1 MRVTVKYV
9 GESYSGE
16 YIANHVLHEFSV
28 YGGYTTTV
36 YLKRNMAG
44 GEKKRVSP
52 IDSEMMRERLRR
64 MEERMHGPIDREQVA
79 VHEAEVEPES
89 SEFVT
94 ETVAS
99 VDAVETLIQV
109 QDAVMNNP
117 IYREGGGGPF
127 GNMDSRA
134 TWCNQATFEIVRTT
148 GSQNLATAMY
158 GSDPNGYNTTANM
171 AAVNLRQAASDIGG
185 NIVEITAREAQDLA
199 NQGYTVVAAR
209 ENTMGGSGHIA
220 TVRPRH
226 EFNEVSGPTMNN
238 IGAASRTGE
247 RNASVSFAGGYER
260 GEVHFYYDRE
270 QFD

>member
-16 YIANHVLHEFSV
+16 YIANHVIHEFSV
-28 YGGYTTTV
+28 YGGYTTTL

-64 MEERMHGPIDREQVA
+64 MEERMHGPVDREQVA
-79 VHEAEVEPES
+79 VHEAEVES
-89 SEFVT
+89 SEFIT

-247 RNASVSFAGGYER
+247 NSASDSFAGGYER

>member
-16 YIANHVLHEFSV
+16 YIANHVIHEFSV
-28 YGGYTTTV
+28 YGGYTTTL

-52 IDSEMMRERLRR
+52 IDSDMMRERLRR
-64 MEERMHGPIDREQVA
+64 MEERMHGPIDQEAAA
-79 VHEAEVEPES
+79 VDEAEVEP

-158 GSDPNGYNTTANM
+158 GSDLNGYNTTANM
-171 AAVNLRQAASDIGG
+171 AAVNLRQAVVI
-185 NIVEITAREAQDLA
+185 LA
-199 NQGYTVVAAR
+199 AILWRSLLGKLRIWQIKAIR
-209 ENTMGGSGHIA
+209 W
-220 TVRPRH
+220 
-226 EFNEVSGPTMNN
+226 
-238 IGAASRTGE
+238 
-247 RNASVSFAGGYER
+247 
-260 GEVHFYYDRE
+260 
-270 QFD
+270 